1 MRRSKGSRSGTRYKL
16 KKETRAKGKL
26 FISKVLQ
33 EFSPSDKVHIVIN
46 PGIQKG
52 APHPRFHGKTGTVIE
67 RRGRAYLVEISEN
80 SAKKIAICAPAH
92 LSLQGSNK
100 TLLPKGVWHEHAQRS
115 EK

>member
-16 KKETRAKGKL
+16 KRDIRAKGKL

-80 SAKKIAICAPAH
+80 SAQKIAICAPAH
-92 LSLQGSNK
+92 LSLQ
-100 TLLPKGVWHEHAQRS
+100 RS